1 MHRYFYLLILSS
13 FAFHI
18 NAQGVF
24 QRKFEPKQILL
35 FDITLKQQ
43 YPGSDL
49 VKRFGKDASIGLDI
63 SYKSQ
68 GNWVFGVGG
77 HFMFGNTVHELG
89 VLDSIKG
96 TSGEI
101 IDENGQFAVI
111 GYDERGMYFGGT
123 VGKIITF
130 GGSNKN
136 SGLFVSVGGGYLQHK
151 IRIYST
157 KTVPQLTDTYKKGY
171 DRQTGGPAAT
181 QYIGYRFLDPKKRL
195 NFSLG
200 FEFTEGFTQN
210 LRSYN
215 FDTRMQDTQ
224 KRLDLLYS
232 LKFSLTVPI
241 FLKKVN
247 EEEFFE

>member
-1 MHRYFYLLILSS
+1 MA
-13 FAFHI
+13 FAFTI

-35 FDITLKQQ
+35 FDITLKKQ
-43 YPGSDL
+43 YPHADMA
-49 VKRFGKDASIGLDI
+49 KRFGKDASIGMDI
-63 SYKSQ
+63 SYKTTS
-68 GNWVFGVGG
+68 NWVFGMGG
-77 HFMFGNTVHELG
+77 HFMFGNTVHEKG

-96 TSGEI
+96 TTGEI
-101 IDENGQFAVI
+101 IDENGQFAVV
-111 GYDERGMYFGGT
+111 GFDERGMYFGGT

-130 GGSNKN
+130 GGGNKN

-215 FDTRMQDTQ
+215 FDTRMHDTQ

-232 LKFSLTVPI
+232 LKLSLTVPI